1 MTQIRTITMPKWGME
16 MTEGLVGDW
25 YVAVGTE
32 ISEGDDL
39 VDVETS
45 KIVNTVTAPGSGV
58 LQRIIANTGDNLPVG
73 SVLGVMAPAGTAQSE
88 IEAFVNH
95 VCNPSVVLQRHDEPA
110 PAPAPAAP
118 PAPAPETAPAPQ
130 AAATPVNGGGAAPA
144 PAAAGLAT
152 LAAGDDDSAVPASP
166 VARRLAARY
175 GVNLNNI
182 EGTGR
187 HGRVSKWDLES
198 AVRGAGG
205 EVAVPSPARG
215 GPGPADDSAV
225 HATPVARRLAA
236 ELGVNLNDCRASG
249 ERGRVCKADVEAR
262 AALQGRASAPAA
274 KGVAEV
280 EAEPAFEERP
290 LSGMRKTIAARL
302 QQSKREAPH
311 FRVQV
316 DAQIDSLLE
325 LRKALNAA
333 HSEAKISVNDFIV
346 KACASALLR
355 VPEVNVQ
362 YDGETVRYFKD
373 ADIAVAVALD
383 DGLITPIVRG
393 ANRMGLVGIS
403 NAVRDLATR
412 ARLGRLTPEEFQ
424 GGTFSVSNL
433 GMFGVKQFD
442 AIINPP
448 QCAILAV
455 GAGEQRPVWRDGSWQ
470 AATVVSLSL
479 SSDHRIID
487 GAVAA
492 RFMAALKGFLEEPGT
507 MLG

>member
-1 MTQIRTITMPKWGME
+1 MSGQIQTITMPKWGME

-25 YVAVGTE
+25 YVAVGAEVT
-32 ISEGDDL
+32 EGDDL

-45 KIVNTVTAPGSGV
+45 KIVNTVTATASGV
-58 LQRIIANTGDNLPVG
+58 LQRIIANPGENLPVG
-73 SVLGVMAPAGTAQSE
+73 AVLGVLAPAGTAE
-88 IEAFVNH
+88 TDIEAFVSQFAGAA
-95 VCNPSVVLQRHDEPA
+95 PAAEPA
-110 PAPAPAAP
+110 PAPAPAPEVPASAAAP
-118 PAPAPETAPAPQ
+118 VLQAVPEPVPAP
-130 AAATPVNGGGAAPA
+130 APA
-144 PAAAGLAT
+144 PAAKGNLSALAD
-152 LAAGDDDSAVPASP
+152 GPDDSAVAASP
-166 VARRLAARY
+166 VARRLAAHF

-182 EGTGR
+182 PASGP
-187 HGRVSKWDLES
+187 HGRVSKADLEA
-198 AVRGAGG
+198 AVAAAGG
-205 EVAVPSPARG
+205 TLLTPSPASG
-215 GPGPADDSAV
+215 NTAAQDDSAV
-225 HATPVARRLAA
+225 AATPVARRLAA
-236 ELGVNLNDCRASG
+236 ELGINLNDCRSSG
-249 ERGRVCKADVEAR
+249 DRGRVCKADVEAR
-262 AALQGRASAPAA
+262 AALNGRATLPVTAVTEAAPA
-274 KGVAEV
+274 
-280 EAEPAFEERP
+280 PAFEERP

-302 QQSKREAPH
+302 QQSKQTAPH

-316 DAQIDSLLE
+316 DAQLDALLA
-325 LRKALNAA
+325 LRTALNAA
-333 HSEAKISVNDFIV
+333 HSEAKISVNDFII
-346 KACASALLR
+346 KACASALVR

-362 YDGETVRYFKD
+362 FDGEQVRYFAD

-393 ANRMGLVGIS
+393 ANKKGLVAVS
-403 NAVRDLATR
+403 NEVRDLATR
-412 ARLGRLTPEEFQ
+412 AKLGRLQAEEFQ

-455 GAGEQRPVWRDGSWQ
+455 GAGEPRPVWRDGSWQ

>member
-1 MTQIRTITMPKWGME
+1 MSGQIQTITMPKWGME
-16 MTEGLVGDW
+16 MTEGLVGEW
-25 YVAVGTE
+25 YVAVGAE
-32 ISEGDDL
+32 VAEGDDL

-45 KIVNTVTAPGSGV
+45 KIVNTVTATASGV
-58 LQRIIANTGDNLPVG
+58 LQRIIASPGDNLPVG
-73 SVLGVMAPAGTAQSE
+73 AVLGVLAPAGTAE
-88 IEAFVNH
+88 ADIEAFVGQFGGA
-95 VCNPSVVLQRHDEPA
+95 VEAAPAPAETAAAAPAPAAAPIVQAVAEAAPAAA
-110 PAPAPAAP
+110 PAPAPAA
-118 PAPAPETAPAPQ
+118 
-130 AAATPVNGGGAAPA
+130 NGG
-144 PAAAGLAT
+144 
-152 LAAGDDDSAVPASP
+152 LAALADGPDDSAVAASP
-166 VARRLAARY
+166 VARRLAAHY

-182 EGTGR
+182 PASGP
-187 HGRVSKWDLES
+187 HGRVSKADLEA
-198 AVRGAGG
+198 AVAAAGG
-205 EVAVPSPARG
+205 SLLAPSPASG
-215 GPGPADDSAV
+215 SAAAADDSAV
-225 HATPVARRLAA
+225 AATPVARRLAL
-236 ELGVNLNDCRASG
+236 ELGVNLNDCRSSG
-249 ERGRVCKADVEAR
+249 SRGRVCKADVEAR
-262 AALQGRASAPAA
+262 AALNGRASIVPAA
-274 KGVAEV
+274 SSPAES
-280 EAEPAFEERP
+280 APAFEERP

-302 QQSKREAPH
+302 QQSKQTAPH

-316 DAQIDSLLE
+316 DAQLDALLA
-325 LRKALNAA
+325 LRTALNNA
-333 HSEAKISVNDFIV
+333 HSEAKISVNDFII
-346 KACASALLR
+346 KACASALVR

-362 YDGETVRYFKD
+362 FDGEQVRYFSD

-393 ANRMGLVGIS
+393 ANKKGLVAIS
-403 NAVRDLATR
+403 NEVRDLATR
-412 ARLGRLTPEEFQ
+412 AKLGRLQAEEFQ

-455 GAGEQRPVWRDGSWQ
+455 GAGEPRPVWRDGSWQ